1 MKERRFE
8 ELANIT
14 RWSVRIEG
22 FSACGQILVAI
33 DRKIK
38 NNISRD
44 QGKNI
49 GWRNGS
55 IKLNK

>member
-1 MKERRFE
+1 MRVF
-8 ELANIT
+8 LG
-14 RWSVRIEG
+14 W
-22 FSACGQILVAI
+22 GQILVAI
-33 DRKIK
+33 DCKLK

-55 IKLNK
+55 IKSKKKKTPYT